1 MFKLTREEQL
11 VVAFV
16 IGAILLGTAVRMWR
30 AHRTEATAAISM
42 ETRDR

>member
-30 AHRTEATAAISM
+30 TQRTEAASAISM

>member
-1 MFKLTREEQL
+1 MFRLTREEQL

-16 IGAILLGTAVRMWR
+16 IGAILLGTAVRIWR
-30 AHRTEATAAISM
+30 AHRMEAASAISM